1 MTDPIV
7 VDLEVSTVSLHKHG
21 QNCLLHERETVK
33 EGREMCHQKQFA
45 CKMIIR

>member
-33 EGREMCHQKQFA
+33 KGERCV
-45 CKMIIR
+45 IRSDLRVK